1 MIMIL
6 KVNNIINRVLSK
18 YYLKME
24 LSDKSWDKIKTNM
37 EVVDNI
43 LETIY
48 LMVYIFD
55 LGYFQKL

>member
-1 MIMIL
+1 
-6 KVNNIINRVLSK
+6 
-18 YYLKME
+18 ME